1 MPATAALTGAS
12 GFVGGAVLQ
21 ALLQDGW
28 QVRALARRPQSAAE
42 PGAEFI
48 QGSLAD
54 DDALERLCA
63 GAEVLVHCAGQV
75 RGRREADFAAVN
87 IEGTRRLLK
96 AACEASVPRLVGVSS
111 LAAREPRLSY
121 YAASKRDGETLMAD
135 ARGIAERY
143 IVRPPAVYGP
153 RDTELRPLLRLMAR
167 GIAPVPAPRGA
178 RFSLLHV
185 EDLATAIA
193 RLATGNVGAAPG
205 TVFELHDG
213 QPGGYDWPALTA
225 AVARLRGGPV
235 RTLHLPGAL
244 LRALAVGNVT
254 AASVL
259 GYAPMLSPG
268 KVRELRFPDW
278 VCNNDALG
286 AACGWQPRITLDDG
300 LPAILAADSR

>member
-12 GFVGGAVLQ
+12 GFIGGSVLK
-21 ALLQDGW
+21 ALLQAGW
-28 QVRALARRPQSAAE
+28 QVRALARRPQPAAE

-48 QGSLAD
+48 QGSLANGA
-54 DDALERLCA
+54 ALRRLCA

-75 RGRREADFAAVN
+75 RGRRYADFAAVN
-87 IEGTRRLLK
+87 VAGTRQLLQ
-96 AACEASVPRLVGVSS
+96 AAGAAGVSRLVGISS
-111 LAAREPRLSY
+111 LAAREPQLSH
-121 YAASKRDGETLMAD
+121 YAASKREGEALMAE
-135 ARGIAERY
+135 AQSIAERC
-143 IVRPPAVYGP
+143 ILRPPAVYGP

-185 EDLATAIA
+185 EDLAAAIA
-193 RLATGNVGAAPG
+193 RLAAGGVSAAPG
-205 TVFELHDG
+205 SVFELHDG
-213 QPGGYDWPALTA
+213 HPGGYDWPALTA

-235 RTLHLPGAL
+235 RALHLPAAL
-244 LRALAVGNVT
+244 LRAVAAGNVT
-254 AASVL
+254 AASLL

-286 AACGWQPRITLDDG
+286 AACGWQPRITLDEG